1 MKRLRT
7 EDNTD
12 NILFLV
18 PHPRD
23 SSAVVLE
30 SPETISGEVGL
41 ARSLSILLALPS
53 PLSSV
58 EILAS
63 KLLSCPVCDDLLRSC
78 ALISFLCHVKSYY
91 GLHFSV
97 RTLFYLEL

>member
-1 MKRLRT
+1 M
-7 EDNTD
+7 
-12 NILFLV
+12 
-18 PHPRD
+18 
-23 SSAVVLE
+23 VLE

-97 RTLFYLEL
+97 LFFIWNFNSLP